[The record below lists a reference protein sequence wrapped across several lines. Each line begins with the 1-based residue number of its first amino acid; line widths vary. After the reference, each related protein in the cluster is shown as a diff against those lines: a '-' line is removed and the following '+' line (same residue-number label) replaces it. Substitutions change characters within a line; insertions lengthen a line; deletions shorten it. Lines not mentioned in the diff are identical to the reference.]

1 MKGRLV
7 IDNSVVKQRYENR
20 RSTWKYMYALKL
32 HWYWNVSQWTVLY
45 KSAQRTHLPL
55 PYPDR
60 NYCKSFF
67 EASFFH
73 SNASLDRKN
82 LEAVKIFIVDTYKTE
97 KAL

>member
-1 MKGRLV
+1 MTIQWLNKDMKIDVQPENTCMHLNYTV
-7 IDNSVVKQRYENR
+7 IE
-20 RSTWKYMYALKL
+20 MF
-32 HWYWNVSQWTVLY
+32 SQWTVLY

-97 KAL
+97 KAF

>member
-1 MKGRLV
+1 MTIQWLNKDMKIDVQPENTCMHLNYTV
-7 IDNSVVKQRYENR
+7 IEMFRNEQFFANP
-20 RSTWKYMYALKL
+20 LKEHTCL
-32 HWYWNVSQWTVLY
+32 CH
-45 KSAQRTHLPL
+45 
-55 PYPDR
+55 PDR

-97 KAL
+97 KAF

>member
-1 MKGRLV
+1 MKIDVQPENTCMHLNYTV
-7 IDNSVVKQRYENR
+7 IEMFRNEQFFTNP
-20 RSTWKYMYALKL
+20 LKEPT
-32 HWYWNVSQWTVLY
+32 Y
-45 KSAQRTHLPL
+45 L

-97 KAL
+97 KAF